1 MLDSYQNKSELPERP
16 SNSKRTGPSLRQRA
30 LRLLA
35 RREHSRH
42 ELIQKLTPHET
53 VPGELA
59 QVLDEFAAKGLIDE
73 DRVVDMLLHRHAPR
87 SGHRR
92 LRQTL
97 SQKGLTEDRIEAAL
111 KQVLPTLSLGTSDD
125 LGWPRQAIEPAAF
138 ALLAAGHLWGVPGN
152 LPETT
157 GAAGPR
163 ILGQLTMP
171 PPSLS
176 AT

>member
-1 MLDSYQNKSELPERP
+1 MPVSYQIGSDLPERP
-16 SNSKRTGPSLRQRA
+16 AKTIRNGPSLRQRA

-87 SGHRR
+87 SGHLR

-111 KQVLPTLSLGTSDD
+111 ANLTVSEFDRARALWQRRFGRVAQTPTEQA
-125 LGWPRQAIEPAAF
+125 RQARYLAGRGFAADVVRRV
-138 ALLAAGHLWGVPGN
+138 LKV
-152 LPETT
+152 
-157 GAAGPR
+157 
-163 ILGQLTMP
+163 
-171 PPSLS
+171 
-176 AT
+176 ATQEEG

>member
-1 MLDSYQNKSELPERP
+1 MLDSYQNQSELPERP

-111 KQVLPTLSLGTSDD
+111 ASLAVSEFDRARALCQRRYGRLAET
-125 LGWPRQAIEPAAF
+125 PNEQARQARYLAGRGFAADVVRRV
-138 ALLAAGHLWGVPGN
+138 LKAAPLEDG
-152 LPETT
+152 
-157 GAAGPR
+157 
-163 ILGQLTMP
+163 
-171 PPSLS
+171 
-176 AT
+176 

>member
-1 MLDSYQNKSELPERP
+1 MPVSYQIGSDLPERP
-16 SNSKRTGPSLRQRA
+16 SKRIRTGPSLRQRA

-87 SGHRR
+87 SGHMR

-111 KQVLPTLSLGTSDD
+111 ANLTVSEFDRARALWQRRYGRVAQTPNEQA
-125 LGWPRQAIEPAAF
+125 RQARYLAGRGFAADVVRRV
-138 ALLAAGHLWGVPGN
+138 LKAATQEEG
-152 LPETT
+152 
-157 GAAGPR
+157 
-163 ILGQLTMP
+163 
-171 PPSLS
+171 
-176 AT
+176 